1 MGDDVRCEDGVAGEA
16 AYREARR
23 RNVLVNQCFGTWS
36 RSFVATLVLWTL
48 WSGTPVSAQD
58 SDTSTTASPTFGG
71 EFLGRSK
78 LTGDWG
84 GLRSR
89 LALKGVTLDADVT
102 QFYQGV
108 TSGGLNRTFQYGGHG
123 DYVMNVDGQ
132 KLVGLPG
139 MFIKVRAEH
148 RFGQNVN
155 TRTGSILPAALAAD
169 LPTPDSDHVYLTN
182 VLLMQFLSE
191 SFGVFAGKLDTL
203 DGDLNA
209 FAHGRGKDQFLNVA
223 LLTNP
228 AGLLVAPYSTLGAGF
243 LLVKNEVPWFTFT
256 VLNAK
261 ETIKTAGFNELF
273 QDGVVLAPE
282 ARLPTKFFGLTGH
295 QLVGA
300 VWSSREFT
308 GLNQDPRV
316 VLPNVETTK
325 NQGSWSAYWNFDQ
338 YLIEDPQRPG
348 RGWGVF
354 ARAGLADKETNPIHW
369 FLSAGIGGNSPI
381 PGREYDTFGVGWFY
395 SKVSDETAQF
405 AKAVLALT
413 SVGQG
418 VELFY
423 NIGVT
428 PWFHLTPDVQF
439 IKPASERVDS
449 AVVVGFRAKAD
460 F

>member
-1 MGDDVRCEDGVAGEA
+1 VGDDVRCDGSAEGATVF
-16 AYREARR
+16 REARR
-23 RNVLVNQCFGTWS
+23 RSVVGAPRLGTGVCA
-36 RSFVATLVLWTL
+36 FVVALVLWPL

-71 EFLGRSK
+71 EFLERSK

-84 GLRSR
+84 GVRSR

-108 TSGGLNRTFQYGGHG
+108 TRGGLNRTFQYGGHG

-182 VLLMQFLSE
+182 VLVTQFLSE
-191 SFGVFAGKLDTL
+191 SFAVFAGKLDTL

-209 FAHGRGKDQFLNVA
+209 FAHGRGKDQFMNVA
-223 LLTNP
+223 LLANP
-228 AGLLVAPYSTLGAGF
+228 AGLLVAPYATLGAGF
-243 LLVKNEVPWFTFT
+243 VLVKDQTPWFTFT
-256 VLNAK
+256 VLNAT

-273 QDGVVLAPE
+273 RNGVALSPE
-282 ARLPTKFFGLTGH
+282 ARLPTRFFGLPGH

-316 VLPNVETTK
+316 LLPNVEAQK
-325 NQGSWSAYWNFDQ
+325 NNGSWSAYWNFDQ
-338 YLIEDPQRPG
+338 YLFTESSDSS
-348 RGWGVF
+348 RGWGIF
-354 ARAGLADKETNPIHW
+354 GRAGLADKETNPVHW

-381 PGREYDTFGVGWFY
+381 PGRERDTFGVGWYY

-405 AKAVLALT
+405 AKTLLGLT

-418 VELFY
+418 AELFY
-423 NIGVT
+423 NIGLT
-428 PWFHLTPDVQF
+428 PWFHLTPDVQI
-439 IKPASERVDS
+439 IKPAREGVDT
-449 AVVVGFRAKAD
+449 AVVLGFRAKAD

>member
-1 MGDDVRCEDGVAGEA
+1 MLGDDMRCEGGVDQRLGK
-16 AYREARR
+16 
-23 RNVLVNQCFGTWS
+23 WS
-36 RSFVATLVLWTL
+36 RSFVATLVLWAL
-48 WSGTPVSAQD
+48 WAGKPVFAQD
-58 SDTSTTASPTFGG
+58 SDTGSTTSPTFGG
-71 EFLGRSK
+71 NFLDRSK

-84 GLRSR
+84 GFRSR
-89 LALKGVTLDADVT
+89 LAQNGVTLDADVT

-108 TSGGLNRTFQYGGHG
+108 TSGGLNHTFQYGGHG
-123 DYVMNVDGQ
+123 DYVMNVDAE

-139 MFIKVRAEH
+139 MLINVRAEH

-155 TRTGSILPAALAAD
+155 TRTGAILPAAAAAD
-169 LPTPDSDHVYLTN
+169 LPTPDSDQIYLTN
-182 VLLMQFLSE
+182 VLVTQFLSE
-191 SFGVFAGKLDTL
+191 SFGVFAGKLDSL

-223 LLTNP
+223 LLSNP
-228 AGLLVAPYSTLGAGF
+228 AGLLTVPYATLGAGF
-243 LLVKNEVPWFTFT
+243 VLVKDKEPWFSFT
-256 VLNAK
+256 VFNAK

-273 QDGVVLAPE
+273 QNGVALNPE
-282 ARLPTKFFGLTGH
+282 ARVPTRFFGLTGH

-316 VLPNVETTK
+316 LLPNVQATK
-325 NQGSWSAYWNFDQ
+325 KEGSWSAYWNFDQ
-338 YLIEDPQRPG
+338 YLIEDPRRPG

-381 PGREYDTFGVGWFY
+381 PGRERDTFGIGWY
-395 SKVSDETAQF
+395 YAKVSDETAPF
-405 AKAVLALT
+405 AKTILGLT

-418 VELFY
+418 AELFY

-428 PWFHLTPDVQF
+428 PWFHLTPDLQI
-439 IKPASERVDS
+439 IKPARANVDT